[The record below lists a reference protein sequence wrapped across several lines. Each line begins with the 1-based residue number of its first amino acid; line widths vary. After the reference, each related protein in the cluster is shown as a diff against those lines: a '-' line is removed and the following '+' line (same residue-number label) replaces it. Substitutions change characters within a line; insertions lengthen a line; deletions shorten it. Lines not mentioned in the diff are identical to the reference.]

1 MSKILIP
8 SFLIALSFSASAQD
22 WNERQT
28 EGSLNTANVISSAWE
43 LRRLSESLEPGIDT
57 RCYIAKLAAFKA
69 ESLPASAEI
78 VKRYESTDSD
88 RFAVQSVDQAM
99 EIFSKNKV
107 QEIANECKSNKDS

>member
-1 MSKILIP
+1 MFKVLIP
-8 SFLIALSFSASAQD
+8 IFLIVVSSSAKSQD

-28 EGSLNTANVISSAWE
+28 EGSLNTANVINSAWE

-69 ESLPASAEI
+69 KSLPAAAEI

-88 RFAVQSVDQAM
+88 RFAVQSAEQAI
-99 EIFSKNKV
+99 EIFSQNRV

>member
-1 MSKILIP
+1 MFKILTPI
-8 SFLIALSFSASAQD
+8 LIIVTSLSVNAQD

-28 EGSLNTANVISSAWE
+28 EGSLNTANVINSAWE

-69 ESLPASAEI
+69 ESLPAAAKI

-88 RFAVQSVDQAM
+88 RFAVQSAEQAM
-99 EIFSKNKV
+99 EIFSQNKV